1 MGFEY
6 IKSRQKQWERK
17 WRREE
22 ERLAK
27 IEEERIALMEA
38 EAREKA
44 AAESRQRRLLQ
55 EQESERLRQ
64 EREQR
69 QKIIAEEKW
78 DNQCDL
84 LVAQIKKRQQENNK
98 LEEIRVITQNREP
111 SLQMLDWIDW
121 LSSDPL
127 NQRLAELDLEI
138 AMAMFKRDNLLAK
151 RRHGTRGKKAAAAAN
166 YALTFSGDRSGATD
180 SYATTAFNPDN
191 FSLWNGFTISFW
203 VRPDEEMNQKSVILG
218 TRANSPVARF
228 HFGFS
233 GTGVNNIGVGVGG
246 NDVTGI
252 NNPMEIGKWYNWVIS
267 YTGTQG
273 AGGERKLRL
282 WINTDARMASNNM
295 TSWGNQDE
303 ATESYTHGIYFGGR
317 NTEGTG
323 YSTGFACA
331 LDEVAIY
338 NRCIDSDGTFA
349 SKVYNGSSNYD
360 HLKNGE
366 SGLVGYWK
374 FNEGSGTNIIDHSG
388 NGNNGTF
395 GAISG
400 GTTAHPIWI
409 RTPTGYDQQ

>member
-1 MGFEY
+1 MGFSY
-6 IKSRQKQWERK
+6 IKSKQKKWEKK
-17 WRREE
+17 WRLEEELRLKEEE
-22 ERLAK
+22 ERVAK
-27 IEEERIALMEA
+27 MEA
-38 EAREKA
+38 EERDREERAYQK
-44 AAESRQRRLLQ
+44 RRLLE
-55 EQESERLRQ
+55 EQENERLRL
-64 EREQR
+64 QR
-69 QKIIAEEKW
+69 IEEKKAIAKEKW
-78 DNQCDL
+78 DNQRDT
-84 LVAQIKKRQQENNK
+84 LVTQVKEHMRIDNM
-98 LEEIRVITQNREP
+98 LEEIRVIIGKRDP
-111 SLQMLDWIDW
+111 SLQELDWTNW
-121 LSSDPL
+121 LLSDPL

-151 RRHGTRGKKAAAAAN
+151 RRHGTRGKKAAAAN

-400 GTTAHPIWI
+400 NTTAHPIWI
-409 RTPTGYDQQ
+409 RTPTGYDQ

>member
-1 MGFEY
+1 MGFSY
-6 IKSRQKQWERK
+6 IKSKQKKWEKK
-17 WRREE
+17 WRLEEELRLKEEE
-22 ERLAK
+22 ERVAK
-27 IEEERIALMEA
+27 MEA
-38 EAREKA
+38 EAREREERAYQK
-44 AAESRQRRLLQ
+44 RRMLE
-55 EQESERLRQ
+55 EQENERLRL
-64 EREQR
+64 QR
-69 QKIIAEEKW
+69 IEEKKAIAKEKW
-78 DNQCDL
+78 DNQRDT
-84 LVAQIKKRQQENNK
+84 LVTQVKEHMRIDNM
-98 LEEIRVITQNREP
+98 LEEIRVIIGKRDP
-111 SLQMLDWIDW
+111 SLQELDWTSW
-121 LSSDPL
+121 LLSDPL

-151 RRHGTRGKKAAAAAN
+151 RRHGTRGKKKAGN
-166 YALTFSGDRSGATD
+166 HALTFSGDRSGATD

-323 YSTGFACA
+323 YS
-331 LDEVAIY
+331 LPD
-338 NRCIDSDGTFA
+338 
-349 SKVYNGSSNYD
+349 
-360 HLKNGE
+360 L
-366 SGLVGYWK
+366 LVLLMK
-374 FNEGSGTNIIDHSG
+374 
-388 NGNNGTF
+388 
-395 GAISG
+395 
-400 GTTAHPIWI
+400 
-409 RTPTGYDQQ
+409 